1 MLEISSLLPL
11 EFWNSY
17 ILPLSSESPSIQYSI
32 VALAAQHREFLGE
45 TSNSDSRYALLAYG
59 HAIQNLNERLTGWDR
74 YVEKERVVEEVLITC
89 LLFICFNLLR
99 GERENDAAALMHL
112 EAGLKIYGIHCNS
125 LWQTQG
131 DMENSLIFQ
140 VLSTLR
146 RLDLQA
152 AFYLGPYQLK
162 SAHFVLKSQKSGIQ
176 NNVQA
181 FRSISEAM
189 GGLEEILLEAY
200 QFLRSTAEP
209 LKYESISSTS
219 YQVAAV
225 QRDHSLQ
232 NLDHW
237 FQKFKCIQPRN
248 GTEKIQAAKL
258 SISHVR
264 AKIALLVCLC
274 PSETA
279 YDAHIPLFIDI
290 IDSAEFMLG
299 LQQRRPLF
307 DLEMCLVEVLYY
319 TALKCR
325 DGRTR
330 WKAVELLGQTGKEG
344 VWEGRIMSIVAE
356 FVLGN
361 EEGNR
366 HSVKREEVREEDRV
380 HGTELDV
387 RRERR
392 EIGVKCSKKRPVTGR
407 MGGFVNG
414 CGRSGD
420 CVWEFF
426 EAILKY

>member
-1 MLEISSLLPL
+1 
-11 EFWNSY
+11 
-17 ILPLSSESPSIQYSI
+17 
-32 VALAAQHREFLGE
+32 
-45 TSNSDSRYALLAYG
+45 
-59 HAIQNLNERLTGWDR
+59 
-74 YVEKERVVEEVLITC
+74 
-89 LLFICFNLLR
+89 
-99 GERENDAAALMHL
+99 
-112 EAGLKIYGIHCNS
+112 
-125 LWQTQG
+125 
-131 DMENSLIFQ
+131 MENSLIFQ
-140 VLSTLR
+140 VISTLR

-162 SAHFVLKSQKSGIQ
+162 SAHIVLNSQNSGIR

-181 FRSISEAM
+181 FRSMSEAR
-189 GGLEEILLEAY
+189 GGLEEILLETY

-209 LKYESISSTS
+209 LKYTSTSSTS
-219 YQVAAV
+219 RQVAAV
-225 QRDHSLQ
+225 QRDHFLQ

-237 FQKFKCIQPRN
+237 FQIIKRIQPRN
-248 GTEKIQAAKL
+248 ETENIQAAKL
-258 SISHVR
+258 FISHAR

-279 YDAHIPLFIDI
+279 YDAHIPLFMNI
-290 IDSAEFMLG
+290 IESAEFMLG

-330 WKAVELLGQTGKEG
+330 WKAVELLGQTEKEG
-344 VWEGRIMSIVAE
+344 VWEGRIMSVVAE
-356 FVLGN
+356 FVLWS
-361 EEGNR
+361 EEGQR
-366 HSVKREEVREEDRV
+366 YSVKSEEVREEDRV

-392 EIGVKCSKKRPVTGR
+392 DIGVKCSKKRPVTGR

>member
-1 MLEISSLLPL
+1 MLEISSLLPF

-17 ILPLSSESPSIQYSI
+17 ILPRSSESPSIQYSI
-32 VALAAQHREFLGE
+32 MALAAQHREFLGE

-59 HAIQNLNERLTGWDR
+59 HAIQNLNERLTGWDQ
-74 YVEKERVVEEVLITC
+74 YVEKGRVVEEVLITC

-112 EAGLKIYGIHCNS
+112 EAGLKIYGIHCDS
-125 LWQTQG
+125 LWQTLG
-131 DMENSLIFQ
+131 DMENGLIFQ
-140 VLSTLR
+140 VISTLR

-162 SAHFVLKSQKSGIQ
+162 SAHIVLNSQNSGIR

-181 FRSISEAM
+181 FRSMSEAR
-189 GGLEEILLEAY
+189 GGLEEILLETY

-209 LKYESISSTS
+209 LKYTSTSSTS
-219 YQVAAV
+219 RQVAAV
-225 QRDHSLQ
+225 QRDHFLQ

-237 FQKFKCIQPRN
+237 FQIIKRIQPRN
-248 GTEKIQAAKL
+248 ETENIQAAKL
-258 SISHVR
+258 FISHAR

-279 YDAHIPLFIDI
+279 YDAHIPLFMNI
-290 IDSAEFMLG
+290 IESAEFMLG

-330 WKAVELLGQTGKEG
+330 WKAVELLGQTEKEG
-344 VWEGRIMSIVAE
+344 VWEGRIMSVVAE
-356 FVLGN
+356 FVLWN
-361 EEGNR
+361 EEGQSY
-366 HSVKREEVREEDRV
+366 SVKSEEVREEDRV

-392 EIGVKCSKKRPVTGR
+392 DIGVKCSKKRPVTGR